1 MFTLNNSI
9 VLLPL
14 QPHWLPTFV
23 MKKRGIKM
31 YVIKLPSVIAL
42 STALLIA
49 GGCATTENDTAAVS
63 SSAAQD
69 EYRAMLQDKEAEIQR
84 LRTSL
89 QEGQSSS
96 AAASSSRDGDL
107 FPPNAQP
114 GHCYARVLIP
124 ADYVTESETVMKR
137 EASYRYDIVAPV
149 YEWST
154 EQVLVKEESS
164 RLEVIPATYTQV
176 TEQLLVKPESTRL
189 IEVPAEYETVSE
201 TVLDKAAHTV
211 WKRGS
216 GPVDGALQT
225 AYDQSTGEVVCLVE
239 VPASYR
245 TVSKTVLRSPARTD
259 EIVVPGEYNTVTRR
273 VVDTP
278 ASTRTVV
285 IPAEYKTV
293 KSQKLVTPAQKTK
306 IDIPAEYETV
316 TNRKKV
322 SEESLSWR
330 EVLCQDNLTA
340 GVITDIQESLSDAG
354 FNRTGADGRL
364 GPVTLRNV
372 NAYAKSKGLPQGK
385 NYIAIETAK
394 ALGVL

>member
-1 MFTLNNSI
+1 
-9 VLLPL
+9 
-14 QPHWLPTFV
+14 
-23 MKKRGIKM
+23 M
-31 YVIKLPSVIAL
+31 YTARLPSVIAL
-42 STALLIA
+42 STALFIA
-49 GGCATTENDTAAVS
+49 GGCATTENNTTATS
-63 SSAAQD
+63 SSAAED
-69 EYRAMLQDKEAEIQR
+69 EYRSMLQDKEAEIQR
-84 LRTSL
+84 LRASL
-89 QEGQSSS
+89 QEGQTAPSSMSSS
-96 AAASSSRDGDL
+96 DGDL

-124 ADYVTESETVMKR
+124 ADYVSESETVLKR

-164 RLEVIPATYTQV
+164 RLEVIPATYTEV
-176 TEQLLVKPESTRL
+176 TEQLLVKPETTRL
-189 IEVPAEYETVSE
+189 VEVPAEYETVTE
-201 TVLDKAAHTV
+201 TVLDKPAHTV
-211 WKRGS
+211 WKRGT
-216 GPVDGALQT
+216 GPIDGALQT

-259 EIVVPGEYNTVTRR
+259 EIVVPGEYKTVTRR
-273 VVDTP
+273 VVDVP
-278 ASTRTVV
+278 ATTRTVV

-293 KSQKLVTPAQKTK
+293 KSQKLVTPAQKTR

-316 TNRKKV
+316 TKRKKV

-340 GVITDIQESLSDAG
+340 NVITDIQESLRDAG
-354 FNRTGADGRL
+354 YHRNSVDGRL

-372 NAYAKSKGLPQGK
+372 NSYAKSKGLPQGK

-394 ALGVL
+394 SLGVM